1 MTDIT
6 IDEDHFKE
14 ICKKAELYDKMI
26 ADRRKGANVI
36 NNIPAEDRKKRAQ
49 KAAAARW
56 NKK

>member
-1 MTDIT
+1 M

-56 NKK
+56 NKKIG